1 MAKEIIKP
9 TLSIDPNNY
18 EFYYDNTINTREI
31 YDQIVDIDS
40 KDQNLYEELLKNYV
54 HPGEAVLRSISKR
67 EGIKAGKNV
76 KFDKMTGNYR
86 STEHGYV
93 FYDELKSVSVIPVIN
108 VSDKWRGVM
117 VLPPGCR

>member
-93 FYDELKSVSVIPVIN
+93 FYDKLKSVSVIPVIN